1 MTGRLRPIA
10 MCLALL
16 LWAAARPASPADPY
30 IHEVEMYR
38 TQYERDLLGP
48 EGPITLVTKFDPKPG
63 VSSLG
68 RDPSNDLILPV
79 ETAPARVGKI
89 EWQGGEHATLR
100 LEP

>member
-38 TQYERDLLGP
+38 TQYE
-48 EGPITLVTKFDPKPG
+48 
-63 VSSLG
+63 
-68 RDPSNDLILPV
+68 SN
-79 ETAPARVGKI
+79 T
-89 EWQGGEHATLR
+89 
-100 LEP
+100 